1 MAYLVNA
8 LRGLPRYEPGEHEE
22 GEGFVRLN
30 TNESPFPPSPG
41 VAKAVAEQIDR
52 LQFYNDP
59 DCTALLAAFSQ
70 VIGVTPDCVLAG
82 NGSDEVLY
90 WAFMAFADAAHPI
103 LLPDVTYSYYDL
115 FASALCIPLERVPL
129 RDDFTVDTADY
140 CSAGKTV
147 LLANPNAPTG
157 YALPVPAI
165 EEIVRSNPQ
174 SVVIIDE
181 AYADFGAESCV
192 PLIRRYPNLLVT
204 RTFSKARSLAGA
216 RIGFAVGCPALIAE
230 LNRVR
235 NAVNLY
241 SVSRM
246 AQAAGE
252 AACRENAYYMDNC
265 RRIIATRAYTA
276 QALRARGFM
285 VLDSLTNFVFARC
298 GFMDAAALQEALRGR
313 GFLVR
318 RWNAP
323 RIADWLR
330 ITIGTQGQMEALI
343 AAMDDIQKGVDAH
356 AQRAD

>member
-1 MAYLVNA
+1 MAYRVNA
-8 LRGLPRYEPGEHEE
+8 LRGLPRSEPGEHED
-22 GEGFVRLN
+22 GEGFVRLT

-41 VAKAVAEQIDR
+41 VAKAVAAQIDR

-59 DCTALLAAFSQ
+59 DCTALRAAFAR
-70 VIGVTPDCVLAG
+70 VVGVTPDYVLAG

-90 WAFMAFADAAHPI
+90 WAFMAYADAAHPI

-115 FASALCIPLERVPL
+115 FAAALGIVLERVSL
-129 RDDFTVDTADY
+129 RDDFTVNAADY
-140 CSAGKTV
+140 CGAGKTV

-157 YALPVPAI
+157 YALPVSQI
-165 EEIVRSNPQ
+165 ESIVRSNPE

-192 PLIRRYPNLLVT
+192 PLTQRYPNLLVT

-216 RIGFAVGCPALIAE
+216 RIGFAIGCPALIAE
-230 LNRVR
+230 LASVR

-252 AACRENAYYMDNC
+252 TACRENDYYMANC
-265 RRIIATRAYTA
+265 QRIKDSRAYTT
-276 QALRARGFM
+276 QALRARGFT
-285 VLDSLTNFVFARC
+285 VLDSQTNFVFARC
-298 GFMDAAALQEALRGR
+298 GFMGATALQDALRKR

-330 ITIGTQGQMEALI
+330 ITIGTQAQMEALV
-343 AAMDDIQKGVDAH
+343 AAIDDMQREVDVH
-356 AQRAD
+356 AQHAD